1 MLEAKHVVKTF
12 DGFRALD
19 GLTMTVPTGAVYGL
33 VGPNGAGKSTIIRH
47 LAGIYRQDSGEVL
60 LDGQPVY
67 EDPAVKRRMTVIGDD
82 WYYFPQ
88 ANIREM
94 AHFFAGLYPAFSWE
108 RYEKLKQVFPL
119 DEKMMLR
126 RMSKGMQKQ
135 AAFWLTVCCMPE
147 YLILDEPVDGLD
159 PVMRRQVWSLLLGD
173 VAERGTTVLVSSHNL
188 RELEDVCDHVGVM
201 SRGKLLLEHS
211 LSELQD
217 YTVKLQ
223 LAFEGAELPALPQE
237 IKVLHHAQTGRV
249 HTLICRGSAEELEQQ
264 LAALRVH
271 GVLFVDVYRHV
282 RVLLQQRP
290 DGGGMVEVTVG
301 QQDILQ
307 GTAAL
312 RHHALHLRRVVAGVD
327 ERADLCRLVAQQ
339 VAVGHDGP
347 HL

>member
-188 RELEDVCDHVGVM
+188 RELEDVCDHVGILNH
-201 SRGKLLLEHS
+201 GKVLLERS
-211 LSELQD
+211 LSDLQD
-217 YTVKLQ
+217 NTVKLQ
-223 LAFEGAELPALPQE
+223 VAYQGVTEPPLPAELNILHRSHVGRVYTYIIRGSSQE
-237 IKVLHHAQTGRV
+237 IMRRMQIT
-249 HTLICRGSAEELEQQ
+249 EP
-264 LAALRVH
+264 
-271 GVLFVDVYRHV
+271 
-282 RVLLQQRP
+282 VLLESIP
-290 DGGGMVEVTVG
+290 LTLEEIFIYELGGVDYAAK
-301 QQDILQ
+301 DIL
-307 GTAAL
+307 L
-312 RHHALHLRRVVAGVD
+312 
-327 ERADLCRLVAQQ
+327 
-339 VAVGHDGP
+339 
-347 HL
+347 

>member
-1 MLEAKHVVKTF
+1 MLEVKNVVKTF

-19 GLTMTVPTGAVYGL
+19 GLTMTVPKGAVYGL

-60 LDGQPVY
+60 LDSQPVY
-67 EDPAVKRRMTVIGDD
+67 ENTEAKRRMAVIGDD

-88 ANIREM
+88 AGIREM
-94 AHFFAGLYPAFSWE
+94 AKFFAGIYPDFSWE

-188 RELEDVCDHVGVM
+188 RELEDVCDHVGILNKGRV
-201 SRGKLLLEHS
+201 LLERS
-211 LSELQD
+211 LSDLQD
-217 YTVKLQ
+217 NTVKLQ
-223 LAFEGAELPALPQE
+223 VAYQGVTEPVLPVELNILHRSHVGRVYTYIVRGSSQE
-237 IKVLHHAQTGRV
+237 I
-249 HTLICRGSAEELEQQ
+249 
-264 LAALRVH
+264 LR
-271 GVLFVDVYRHV
+271 RMQITEP
-282 RVLLQQRP
+282 VLLESIP
-290 DGGGMVEVTVG
+290 LTLEEIFIYELGGVEYAAK
-301 QQDILQ
+301 DIL
-307 GTAAL
+307 L
-312 RHHALHLRRVVAGVD
+312 
-327 ERADLCRLVAQQ
+327 
-339 VAVGHDGP
+339 
-347 HL
+347 